1 MKVLVVNAGSS
12 SVKFTLFEMNDQSVL
27 CKGLVERIGLKSP
40 RLVYQRAGEEPHDE
54 KLTIVNHNGA
64 MQAICHKLIDAEQGV
79 LKSLTEIDA
88 IGHRVVH
95 GGEAFSAAV
104 VIDSSVKDGI
114 RKCAALA
121 PLHNPPNLDG
131 IEACED
137 FFPGVPNV
145 AVFDTA
151 FHQTM
156 TPESYLYALPR
167 ELYKKLGIRKYGFH
181 GTSHKYVYYAGCEFL
196 GLNPATAKVIT
207 CHLGNGGSITAING
221 GKVVD
226 TSMGMTPLMGLVMGT
241 RCGAIDPGVV
251 LYLIKNGYTADE
263 VDVILNKKSGM
274 QGVSGVSSDMRD
286 IEAARNSGN
295 TDAQEAYDLFI
306 HRLLNYIGG
315 YYLLLNG
322 ADAVFFTGG
331 IGENSPSVRESVVRQ
346 MSIYGCEL
354 DDEANKTRGK
364 QVVLSKPG
372 SRLQIA
378 IIPTNEELMIA
389 REAISLVK

>member
-1 MKVLVVNAGSS
+1 
-12 SVKFTLFEMNDQSVL
+12 
-27 CKGLVERIGLKSP
+27 
-40 RLVYQRAGEEPHDE
+40 
-54 KLTIVNHNGA
+54 
-64 MQAICHKLIDAEQGV
+64 
-79 LKSLTEIDA
+79 
-88 IGHRVVH
+88 
-95 GGEAFSAAV
+95 
-104 VIDSSVKDGI
+104 
-114 RKCAALA
+114 
-121 PLHNPPNLDG
+121 
-131 IEACED
+131 
-137 FFPGVPNV
+137 
-145 AVFDTA
+145 
-151 FHQTM
+151 
-156 TPESYLYALPR
+156 
-167 ELYKKLGIRKYGFH
+167 
-181 GTSHKYVYYAGCEFL
+181 
-196 GLNPATAKVIT
+196 
-207 CHLGNGGSITAING
+207 LGNGGSITAIKG

-372 SRLQIA
+372 SRLQVA